1 MLVPEV
7 NDELCPF
14 HCTAV
19 RIVPHEPCVTQD
31 LAQERKG
38 TPGLTHGLHVSHN
51 FLSTS
56 NCQMMNS
63 QGTAHIS
70 EIKSLDEF
78 TIPLDHL

>member
-38 TPGLTHGLHVSHN
+38 TPGLESVTNSFGPADDIN
-51 FLSTS
+51 FG
-56 NCQMMNS
+56 N
-63 QGTAHIS
+63 
-70 EIKSLDEF
+70 
-78 TIPLDHL
+78 